1 MERSCN
7 FIKKTVEGNEKW
19 FVSRGRKIG
28 PEPCSFLTSSAED
41 LLDFYS
47 LLLGAITFNLSPG
60 TIPNSINAVVST
72 KNDILT
78 DICLK
83 KTIQGHVQ
91 GDAEVKEV
99 TYEVLINMNS
109 HISKLFLYPDW
120 QKSAS
125 SMLIYF
131 PRTITLPNSIQSVFG
146 EIPDMIFIGY
156 GKLWH
161 IDV

>member
-1 MERSCN
+1 M
-7 FIKKTVEGNEKW
+7 T
-19 FVSRGRKIG
+19 
-28 PEPCSFLTSSAED
+28 
-41 LLDFYS
+41 
-47 LLLGAITFNLSPG
+47 
-60 TIPNSINAVVST
+60 VVST